1 MKLKTTLLASL
12 LCGFAVSCSS
22 GQSGPPDATGA
33 SGAAGSGPDGGSAG
47 SSGSGGS
54 DAAPADGG
62 IPDATE
68 AYDPGP
74 IVCKPSSAHFVTHVI
89 SHAFGPGQSDGQLDF
104 PRPVLGPPKGGG
116 CCAGGLDVTSLG
128 NGGSVVLAFAHNAI
142 VDGPGADFVVFEN
155 AFFIGG
161 DETKSFAELASVA
174 VSEDGVSWHE
184 FPCAASEPPYDD
196 CAGIAPVYAN
206 AGNNSIDP
214 LGPGAGGDVF
224 DLATLGL
231 QRARY
236 VRITDR
242 VDLVGIN
249 GVFDLDAVGI
259 LNAECP

>member
-1 MKLKTTLLASL
+1 MKPKTTMLASL
-12 LCGFAVSCSS
+12 LCGFALSCGSD
-22 GQSGPPDATGA
+22 P
-33 SGAAGSGPDGGSAG
+33 SGAPGAGGAGPDGGAAG
-47 SSGSGGS
+47 NAGAGGV
-54 DAAPADGG
+54 DAAIPQDGG
-62 IPDATE
+62 VPDAAE

-74 IVCKPSSAHFVTHVI
+74 IVCNSSSAHFVSHST
-89 SHAFGPGQSDGQLDF
+89 SHAFGPGQSVGQLDF
-104 PRPVLGPPKGGG
+104 PKAILGPPKGGG

-155 AFFIGG
+155 AFYIGG
-161 DETKSFAELASVA
+161 DESKSFAELASVA

-184 FPCAASEPPYDD
+184 YPCAASEPPYDE
-196 CAGIAPVYAN
+196 CAGVAPVYAN
-206 AGNNSIDP
+206 ADNNGIDP
-214 LGPGAGGDVF
+214 LGAGAGGDVY

-242 VDLVGIN
+242 VDLVGSN